1 MALSLSL
8 KVCQDCRL
16 DRLLMYELTGAYSTS
31 NTGGWETPNV
41 AIADVDTAT
50 LTLTGH
56 DGTQYDAIDV
66 SSVFPSTDSADVL
79 AITSE
84 DLGLTATTPI
94 PGGIWIADYQVTGI
108 SGSTPFNYRARRTFA
123 VLCSVE
129 CCVNEKMSEVDPLC
143 GCTSGA
149 QKKNIQAM
157 LALEGIKAAISC
169 GKVSQARSLYD
180 RLVAICNNNCKN
192 C

>member
-1 MALSLSL
+1 MAVSLSI

-16 DRLLMYELTGAYSTS
+16 NRLLLTELTGAYSAS
-31 NTGGWETPNV
+31 NTGGWGTPNV
-41 AIADVDTAT
+41 DISDVDTAT

-56 DGTQYDAIDV
+56 DGTQYDPIDLI
-66 SSVFPSTDSADVL
+66 SDFPSDDNTFSY
-79 AITSE
+79 AIMPA
-84 DLGLTATTPI
+84 DLGLVAGTPI

-108 SGSTPFNYRARRTFA
+108 ASGTPFNYKARKIFA

-129 CCVNEKMSEVDPLC
+129 CCVDEKMSAIDPLC

-149 QKKNIQAM
+149 QKKSVQTMIALWGIQFAM
-157 LALEGIKAAISC
+157 SC